1 MATLFVL
8 FSIILIQTHFKGETY
23 YKVNYVI
30 FQSLQIWTKVGF
42 LGRYIPWERDLT
54 KHPSG
59 VTPLRRFLRVTHATS
74 VVSC

>member
-1 MATLFVL
+1 MATLFSFDPIMVM
-8 FSIILIQTHFKGETY
+8 QTHFKGQTY
-23 YKVNYVI
+23 YKVNFVV

-59 VTPLRRFLRVTHATS
+59 VASFESFLRVVHATR
-74 VVSC
+74 VVFC